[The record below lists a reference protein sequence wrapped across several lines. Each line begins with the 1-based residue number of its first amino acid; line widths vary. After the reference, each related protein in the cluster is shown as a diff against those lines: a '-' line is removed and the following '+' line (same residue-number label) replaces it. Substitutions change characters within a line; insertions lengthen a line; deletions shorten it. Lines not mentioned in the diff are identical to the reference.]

1 MCQVRS
7 VYLNQNKKV
16 MAISVGLV
24 DDHVLFLKSLASLL
38 NSMENIQV
46 VLDASNGE
54 ELQQRI
60 TTLSSL
66 PDILLVDVDMPVMGG
81 VQTVRWAKS
90 NFPSLKIVA
99 LSLKDDDHTI
109 IQMIQAGC
117 CAYLVKDIHPV
128 ELEKALNE
136 IMETGFYNSDFRHRN
151 YVRLLTEATR
161 ETVKFTEMELQFLR
175 LACSELTYKQIADKM
190 NKAERTVDG
199 YRETLFDKLN
209 VQSRVGLALEAV
221 RLKLVTL

>member
-1 MCQVRS
+1 
-7 VYLNQNKKV
+7 

-24 DDHVLFLKSLASLL
+24 DDHVLFLKSLGSLL
-38 NSMENIQV
+38 NSMDNIKV
-46 VLDASNGE
+46 VLDASHGE
-54 ELQQRI
+54 ELQERI
-60 TTLSSL
+60 KALPSL
-66 PDILLVDVDMPVMGG
+66 PDILFVDVDMPVMGG
-81 VQTVRWAKS
+81 VKTVKWVKEKL
-90 NFPSLKIVA
+90 PSVKTVA

-151 YVRLLTEATR
+151 YVQLLAEASR
-161 ETVKFTEMELQFLR
+161 ETVKLNEMEQQFLK
-175 LACSELTYKQIADKM
+175 LACSDLTYRQIADKM

-199 YRETLFDKLN
+199 YRESLFNKLN

>member
-1 MCQVRS
+1 
-7 VYLNQNKKV
+7 

-24 DDHVLFLKSLASLL
+24 DDHVLFSKSLASLL

-46 VLDASNGE
+46 VVDASQGE
-54 ELQQRI
+54 ELQKRLS
-60 TTLSSL
+60 TLSAL

-81 VQTVRWAKS
+81 VQTVRWVKS
-90 NFPSLKIVA
+90 AYPSLKTVA

-117 CAYLVKDIHPV
+117 CAYLVKDIHPL
-128 ELEKALNE
+128 ELEKAINE

-151 YVRLLTEATR
+151 YVQLLTEASR
-161 ETVKFTEMELQFLR
+161 EAIKLNEMEMQFLR
-175 LACSELTYKQIADKM
+175 LACSDLTYKQIADKM

-199 YRETLFDKLN
+199 YRESLFDKLN